1 MGIGSGNYLML
12 EVRKFHRVRNHFQE
26 FLRMRVRKHAYMFQL
41 TEGISLHPVG
51 KDPNGH
57 RDGGAGDSRK
67 VKSRWFKRVKGKEG
81 VKKSLPQVRQS
92 TSRLTMLC
100 L

>member
-1 MGIGSGNYLML
+1 
-12 EVRKFHRVRNHFQE
+12 
-26 FLRMRVRKHAYMFQL
+26 MRVRKQAYMFQL
-41 TEGISLHPVG
+41 TEVISLHPVG

-100 L
+100 LFESARETACCTPVSAASGI